1 MTLVLVA
8 GPMLLLDR
16 AALGADRRHKLRV
29 LGYFMCLGLGYILVE
44 IGFMQ
49 KFVLFLGHP
58 IYALAVVLATLLAA
72 SGAGSAL
79 SGWGSIRFGTRG
91 FVVRAVLALGGLLAL
106 YALGLTALFHWLL
119 GLPIGLRVLVAVGLI
134 APPGIL
140 MGVLLPTGVR
150 VAGGHAPAGEPPWP
164 EADRSTRG
172 EHADGGGRA
181 GEGEGEGEGAGAGR
195 DLVAWAWSANG
206 AASVVGSVLAMGLSM
221 SFGFTLA
228 LGVGIAVYLGAAAL
242 LPPQRRHSQVP

>member
-1 MTLVLVA
+1 
-8 GPMLLLDR
+8 
-16 AALGADRRHKLRV
+16 
-29 LGYFMCLGLGYILVE
+29 MCLGLGYILVE

-79 SGWGSIRFGTRG
+79 SGWGSVRFGTRG
-91 FVVRAVLALGGLLAL
+91 FVVRAVLALAGVLAL

-150 VAGGHAPAGEPPWP
+150 VAGGH
-164 EADRSTRG
+164 D
-172 EHADGGGRA
+172 
-181 GEGEGEGEGAGAGR
+181 EGDGAGR

-228 LGVGIAVYLGAAAL
+228 LGVGIAIYLGAAAL
-242 LPPQRRHSQVP
+242 LPPQRRHSQAP